1 MSRRCPSARAALAA
15 MLIPGNER
23 LDGMTARPHD
33 GPTARRTTARPHT
46 HHRATNPPRTDDTEQ
61 IMSMFKQFG
70 DMAKMVKAAPGLIA
84 QADTLAA
91 QSEAYRAQM
100 DAQAVHAM
108 TATAAPSNLE
118 PIAGVDLDRYAR
130 IVKGIAA
137 YHYDEAKLPVV
148 AGMFGVGPTE
158 WAEAQAGWG
167 ARIQADRGVG
177 RRFNELYS
185 AV

>member
-1 MSRRCPSARAALAA
+1 
-15 MLIPGNER
+15 
-23 LDGMTARPHD
+23 
-33 GPTARRTTARPHT
+33 
-46 HHRATNPPRTDDTEQ
+46 
-61 IMSMFKQFG
+61 MSMFKQFG
-70 DMAKMVKAAPGLIA
+70 DMAKMVKAAPGLID
-84 QADTLAA
+84 QANTLAA

-108 TATAAPSNLE
+108 TAQAAPGNLE

-137 YHYDEAKLPVV
+137 YGYDETKLPLV
-148 AGMFGVGPTE
+148 AGLFGVDPSS
-158 WAEAQAGWG
+158 WVEAQAGWG

-177 RRFNELYS
+177 RRFNEIYA